1 MSRDGKIRT
10 TINPRHRAAIAV
22 LFSCAVAA
30 IAQTSQATSS
40 AGSTDAGTSASI
52 TLDRV
57 IAVVNRQVILE
68 SDLED
73 EMQLSVLDPTMNGN
87 AKDTKQQA
95 LDRLISRTLIQQ
107 QIQQENIPAANPTPA
122 EIASR
127 LREIRT
133 DLPACVRADC
143 ASDAGWNAFLEHHE
157 LSPARVEKYL
167 RNRLEILSFI
177 ELRFRQC
184 IRITPEEIETYY
196 RETLLP
202 QYPSGQTPP
211 PLQQVSSRVEE
222 ILLQQ
227 RVNALF
233 DTWLSN
239 LRSQGQILLL
249 DPTLQRASAADD
261 GASKE

>member
-1 MSRDGKIRT
+1 MLRSRKTRT
-10 TINPRHRAAIAV
+10 GFVALQHATIALLLSCVLSAA
-22 LFSCAVAA
+22 
-30 IAQTSQATSS
+30 AQGPDPATS
-40 AGSTDAGTSASI
+40 SI

-57 IAVVNRQVILE
+57 VAVVNRQVILE

-73 EMQLSVLDPTMNGN
+73 EMQLSVLDPTTNGN

-95 LDRLISRTLIQQ
+95 LERLISRTLIQQ
-107 QIQQENIPAANPTPA
+107 QIQQENIPAAEPTA
-122 EIASR
+122 AQIATR
-127 LREIRT
+127 LKDIRT
-133 DLPACVRADC
+133 ELPACVRADC
-143 ASDAGWNAFLEHHE
+143 SSDAGWNEFLAHHE
-157 LSPARVEKYL
+157 LSAARVDKYL
-167 RNRLEILSFI
+167 RTRLEILSFI
-177 ELRFRQC
+177 ELRFRQG
-184 IRITPEEIETYY
+184 IRITPEEIESYY

-211 PLQQVSSRVEE
+211 PLQQVSARIEE

-239 LRSQGQILLL
+239 LRSQGQIQVL
-249 DPTLQRASAADD
+249 DSTLERASADD

>member
-1 MSRDGKIRT
+1 MRIAIST
-10 TINPRHRAAIAV
+10 LQSVAIAAMFCCT
-22 LFSCAVAA
+22 LPGLTQNPLPA
-30 IAQTSQATSS
+30 SS
-40 AGSTDAGTSASI
+40 AEAPAAGTANSI

-57 IAVVNRQVILE
+57 VAVVNRQVILQ

-73 EMQLSVLDPTMNGN
+73 EMQLSVLDPSTNGN
-87 AKDTKQQA
+87 VKDTRQQA

-107 QIQQENIPAANPTPA
+107 QIQQESIPAAEPTPA
-122 EIASR
+122 QIASR

-143 ASDAGWNAFLEHHE
+143 ATDAGWDEFLARHE
-157 LSPARVEKYL
+157 LSFARVDKYL
-167 RNRLEILSFI
+167 RNRLQILSFI
-177 ELRFRQC
+177 ELRFRQG

-196 RETLLP
+196 RDTLLP

-211 PLQQVSSRVEE
+211 PLQQVSARIEE

-227 RVNALF
+227 RVNSLF

-239 LRSQGQILLL
+239 LRSQGQIQVVDSALE
-249 DPTLQRASAADD
+249 RASADD

>member
-1 MSRDGKIRT
+1 MREREIRVALS
-10 TINPRHRAAIAV
+10 PLQCAASCV
-22 LFSCAVAA
+22 LFSCALAV
-30 IAQTSQATSS
+30 IAQTAQPGSS
-40 AGSTDAGTSASI
+40 SDPPEAAPRGSI

-57 IAVVNRQVILE
+57 IAVVNRQVVLQ

-73 EMQLSVLDPTMNGN
+73 EMQLSVLDPSTNGN

-107 QIQQENIPAANPTPA
+107 QIQQENIPAAEPTPA

-127 LREIRT
+127 LKEIRT
-133 DLPACVRADC
+133 DLPVCMRADC
-143 ASDAGWNAFLEHHE
+143 ASETGWNEFLKRQE
-157 LSPARVEKYL
+157 LSPARVNKYV

-177 ELRFRQC
+177 EMRFRQG
-184 IRITPEEIETYY
+184 IRITPEDIEQYY
-196 RETLLP
+196 RQVLLP
-202 QYPSGQTPP
+202 QYPSGQTAP
-211 PLQQVSSRVEE
+211 PLPQVSSRIEE

-239 LRSQGQILLL
+239 LRSQGQVQVL
-249 DPTLQRASAADD
+249 DSSLERAQADD
-261 GASKE
+261 GVSKE

>member
-1 MSRDGKIRT
+1 MRIAIITLQS
-10 TINPRHRAAIAV
+10 AAIAV
-22 LFSCAVAA
+22 LFACAISTPAQNPESASPAEAA
-30 IAQTSQATSS
+30 PT
-40 AGSTDAGTSASI
+40 GTANSI

-57 IAVVNRQVILE
+57 VAVVNRQVILQ

-73 EMQLSVLDPTMNGN
+73 EMQLSVLDPSTNGN
-87 AKDTKQQA
+87 AKDTRQQA
-95 LDRLISRTLIQQ
+95 LDRLISRTLIQL
-107 QIQQENIPAANPTPA
+107 QIQQENIPAAEPTPA
-122 EIASR
+122 QIAAR
-127 LREIRT
+127 LRDIRA

-143 ASDAGWNAFLEHHE
+143 ATDAGWNSFLASHE
-157 LSPARVEKYL
+157 LSFARVDKYL
-167 RNRLEILSFI
+167 RNRLQILSFI
-177 ELRFRQC
+177 ELRFRQG

-211 PLQQVSSRVEE
+211 PLQQVSARIEE

-239 LRSQGQILLL
+239 LRSQGQIQIL
-249 DPTLQRASAADD
+249 DSSLERASADD